1 MNFRK
6 EITQRKQAL
15 KEVKRQ
21 AAFEL
26 IHGRPRRFRKFAAEA
41 AALADEIHALV
52 MLTEEDGRDTF
63 AIGFQLDGDYPCPT
77 DDDAPP
83 YDDEEEY

>member
-1 MNFRK
+1 MK
-6 EITQRKQAL
+6 EL
-15 KEVKRQ
+15 KRQ

-26 IHGRPRRFRKFAAEA
+26 IHERPRRFRKLAAEA

-52 MLTEEDGRDTF
+52 MLTEDDGEDGGRDTF
-63 AIGFQLDGDYPCPT
+63 AIGFQLDEGYQYPT

>member
-6 EITQRKQAL
+6 EITRRKQAL

-21 AAFEL
+21 AALEL
-26 IHGRPRRFRKFAAEA
+26 IHGRPRHFRKLAAEA

-63 AIGFQLDGDYPCPT
+63 AIGFQLDEGYPHPT